1 MRDKNINDI
10 LEDVVK
16 CNPFNET
23 VLSLLAHDPMKEWD
37 IEETTKRY
45 VIEDILNNK
54 FKRLANNEEDWVVW
68 CYLLINF
75 NKDAN
80 SFSREVYYVGQ
91 KNAQN
96 FDLNILR
103 KDFTCICKLTY
114 YCTL

>member
-16 CNPFNET
+16 CNPFGAA
-23 VLSLLAHDPMKEWD
+23 VLSILAEDPMEKWD

-45 VIEDILNNK
+45 VIEDVLNNK
-54 FKRLANNEEDWVVW
+54 FERPANDEEDWVW

-80 SFSREVYYVGQ
+80 SFSKEVYYVGQ

-103 KDFTCICKLTY
+103 KDFTYICKLTCY
-114 YCTL
+114 ATL